1 MPERLNSAIRTTCA
15 RSCTPRAWRRRIRV
29 CAWTTTWRWPPDT
42 HRIQKHRGPREGPSF
57 RALVL
62 YPAGCGTRLLHQSFV
77 ERAAQ
82 WNDLTA
88 IGAIG
93 DLGEA
98 RVQRRNSGQD
108 ADVAAQG
115 LGRSDA
121 EIAGGEQEEGDPQQ
135 QEDRPDALT

>member
-62 YPAGCGTRLLHQSFV
+62 YPAGGGTRLLPQSLLHQSFV
-77 ERAAQ
+77 E
-82 WNDLTA
+82 
-88 IGAIG
+88 
-93 DLGEA
+93 
-98 RVQRRNSGQD
+98 RRNSGQD

-135 QEDRPDALT
+135 QEDRPDALTRLEC